1 MSTEVLICE
10 GARTPFGEFGQSLKD
25 ISAIDLGVIAAKGA
39 MRKAGITPQ
48 QVDHVIMGNA
58 TQTSSDALYGARH
71 VGLKAG
77 TPVTTPALTVN
88 RICGSGLQAIVNG
101 AQFIQLGEA
110 EIVLAGGMENM
121 SQTPHVIRG
130 ARWGLALGQAP
141 MEDALWAAL
150 TDPFCGMNMA
160 QTAEKLAEQYG
171 LSRQEVDEFA
181 LRSFEAAKHAQQ
193 QCWLSAEIEPIDIPM
208 KKGETRKLDKDEHI
222 RDTSREQLAKL
233 RPVFKKDG
241 VVTAGNASGINDG
254 AAVMVLASTKAAE
267 KSGLKVLGRLVSYGI
282 AGVQPE
288 VMGIGPVEA
297 IKSALAKA
305 KLTVKDLDLVEINEA
320 FSPQYLVCEKAL
332 ELPREKCNVNGGAI
346 AIGHP
351 LGASGARLTLTL
363 LYEMKRRQVRYGA
376 ASLCIG
382 GGQGIAAIYE
392 RIG

>member
-1 MSTEVLICE
+1 MSTEVFVCE
-10 GARTPFGEFGQSLKD
+10 GARTPFGEFGQSLRD
-25 ISAIDLGVIAAKGA
+25 ISAIDLGVIAARGA
-39 MRKAGITPQ
+39 MRKSGIKPEHI
-48 QVDHVIMGNA
+48 DHVVMGNA
-58 TQTSSDALYGARH
+58 TQTSADALYGARH

-77 TPVTTPALTVN
+77 LPITTPALTVN
-88 RICGSGLQAIVNG
+88 RICGSGLQAIISG

-110 EIVLAGGMENM
+110 EVVLAGGMENM

-130 ARWGLALGQAP
+130 ARWGLSLGQAP

-171 LSRQEVDEFA
+171 LTRQEVDEYA
-181 LRSFEAAKHAQQ
+181 LRSFNAAKNAQQ
-193 QCWLSAEIEPIDIPM
+193 KCWLSAEIEPIEVPL
-208 KKGETRKLDKDEHI
+208 KKGETRKLEHDEHI
-222 RDTSREQLAKL
+222 RDTSLEQLAKL

-254 AAVMVLASTKAAE
+254 AAAVILASDKAAAQH
-267 KSGLKVLGRLVSYGI
+267 GLKVLGRLVSYGI

-288 VMGIGPVEA
+288 IMGIGPVDA
-297 IKSALAKA
+297 IKTALAKA
-305 KLTVKDLDLVEINEA
+305 KLVLDDLDLVEINEA
-320 FSPQYLVCEKAL
+320 FSSQYLACEKAL
-332 ELPREKCNVNGGAI
+332 GLPREKCNVNGGAI

-351 LGASGARLTLTL
+351 LGASGARITLTL
-363 LYEMKRRQVRYGA
+363 LYEMKRRQARYGV

-392 RIG
+392 RVN